1 MQCFRTRGLAL
12 FMAIAMVAT
21 PAVLCFNR
29 AARAE
34 EKKQKTELHKQMES
48 IDEGMK
54 KLRRSLRKKEA
65 NAESLETIARIED
78 AAIACKK
85 MSPSKTATLPE
96 SQRQEF
102 VDKYRHDM
110 ANVIATFY
118 QMEVAVLE
126 GNNDKALEIHK
137 SLKGLEEDGH
147 DKFMQD
153 DDKAD
158 AKPEK
163 AAAKSE
169 K

>member
-1 MQCFRTRGLAL
+1 MQRFRTRGLAL

-65 NAESLETIARIED
+65 NAESLETIVKIED

-85 MSPSKTATLPE
+85 MSPS
-96 SQRQEF
+96 
-102 VDKYRHDM
+102 
-110 ANVIATFY
+110 
-118 QMEVAVLE
+118 
-126 GNNDKALEIHK
+126 
-137 SLKGLEEDGH
+137 
-147 DKFMQD
+147 
-153 DDKAD
+153 
-158 AKPEK
+158 
-163 AAAKSE
+163 
-169 K
+169 

>member
-1 MQCFRTRGLAL
+1 MRCSPTKGVAL
-12 FMAIAMVAT
+12 FLAIALAAT

-29 AARAE
+29 AARAD
-34 EKKQKTELHKQMES
+34 EKKQKSELHKQMES

-54 KLRRSLRKKEA
+54 KLRRSLRKKESRT
-65 NAESLETIARIED
+65 ESLETIAKIEE

-85 MSPSKTATLPE
+85 MSPSKAATLPE

-110 ANVIATFY
+110 ANVVAAFC
-118 QMEVAVLE
+118 QMEAAVLE

-163 AAAKSE
+163 ADAKSE

>member
-1 MQCFRTRGLAL
+1 MRRSRTKGLAL
-12 FMAIAMVAT
+12 FLAAAIAAA

-34 EKKQKTELHKQMES
+34 EKKQKTELHKQMET

-54 KLRRSLRKKEA
+54 KLRRSLRKKES
-65 NAESLETIARIED
+65 NADSLETIAKIED

-110 ANVIATFY
+110 ANVVSALC
-118 QMEVAVLE
+118 QMEAAVLE
-126 GNNDKALEIHK
+126 GNNEKAMEIHK

-153 DDKAD
+153 DEKDD

-163 AAAKSE
+163 ADAKSE